1 MSPKTVRA
9 LIPILVSLAAANVAR
24 GQDLA
29 DLDLETLMDMEV
41 NVTSVSKKSARLADS
56 AAAVTVITRD
66 DLRRLGVTHLDLSE
80 SFRGQSDY
88 HFPHDVHWN
97 AKGSAIV
104 ADAVEAFLEAQGV
117 FEPRP
122 RQAAQRAPAP

>member
-1 MSPKTVRA
+1 VREA
-9 LIPILVSLAAANVAR
+9 GARFVVVSTPMPDPPHGPFV
-24 GQDLA
+24 
-29 DLDLETLMDMEV
+29 ESM
-41 NVTSVSKKSARLADS
+41 
-56 AAAVTVITRD
+56 
-66 DLRRLGVTHLDLSE
+66 RRLGVTHLDLSE